1 MKIMKIHKRKFA
13 RAVTLTEVM
22 AAIAILIISSTG
34 ALSYQYYSA
43 KDAKKARSQI
53 NATRVA
59 QLLLEDWKSTG
70 GSKEYNPQTL
80 GLGFTS
86 ALEVPAH
93 YSNGA
98 GVGLGSPLH
107 DSVHEVEID
116 DITLVVML
124 TWADVAE
131 DDVSG
136 VILRQLDVTVTE
148 EEAWQGNS
156 EKKLQE
162 LNPVILTTYV
172 RVDAAGG

>member
-1 MKIMKIHKRKFA
+1 MKIGKRKFA

-43 KDAKKARSQI
+43 KDAKKARAQI
-53 NATRVA
+53 VATRVA

-107 DSVHEVEID
+107 DSVHEIDID

-131 DDVSG
+131 DEVSG
-136 VILRQLDVTVTE
+136 VILRQLDITVTE
-148 EEAWQGNS
+148 DEAWKGNN
-156 EKKLQE
+156 EKKLAE